1 VSPVGVLASVPVG
14 VRFRTH
20 SPLVRRLHSPLARV
34 ALLWLL
40 TPPPPEQVYAG
51 LGGTALDLVNGYHSC
66 KAQRQALQQAE
77 EGSNRKA

>member
-1 VSPVGVLASVPVG
+1 VLASVPVG
-14 VRFRTH
+14 VRYRTH

-34 ALLWLL
+34 APLWL
-40 TPPPPEQVYAG
+40 TPLAPKQVYAG